1 MFGRKRAPRTPRWGF
16 QIGWEDFV
24 QTVREQLAQ
33 RGGELAEVLPPD
45 GRVPLPE
52 SAEYETWD
60 LGHVSET
67 CRDRGP
73 QDWAP
78 LIAESLDAAFG
89 AVVALAV
96 PGTPPPPPVTR
107 SSTHLGQLR
116 AQLFNPTLA
125 AIASPTIARR
135 ALGDLVEIVVAE
147 LQGNVQLLQ
156 ARELAELGLDPA
168 EAFAIGRRNAAAEPL
183 EVQKLVAGPVP
194 GATGEL
200 YLSNGIYLPA
210 TMLAAHARVPAGTPL
225 VLAPMTW
232 HHWLLFTLE
241 PDATRATLATIRA
254 MIATTIGAIDTVH
267 AASAWLSPAAWWWP
281 AGTAAPVVLA
291 DGGELPAD
299 LARLVGPE

>member
-1 MFGRKRAPRTPRWGF
+1 M
-16 QIGWEDFV
+16 

-52 SAEYETWD
+52 SAEYETWN
-60 LGHVSET
+60 LRSVSEA

-78 LIAESLDAAFG
+78 LIAESLDEAFG
-89 AVVALAV
+89 PAVALAV
-96 PGTPPPPPVTR
+96 PGTPPPVTR

-116 AQLFNPTLA
+116 AQLFNAKLA
-125 AIASPTIARR
+125 AIMSPTIARR
-135 ALGDLVEIVVAE
+135 TLGDLVEIVVAE

-168 EAFAIGRRNAAAEPL
+168 EAFAIGRRNAAAEML
-183 EVQKLVAGPVP
+183 EVTKLVPGPVP

-200 YLSNGIYLPA
+200 VLSPGLY
-210 TMLAAHARVPAGTPL
+210 LAAAMLEVQARVPAGTPL
-225 VLAPMTW
+225 VVAPMTW
-232 HHWLLFTLE
+232 HHWLVFTLG
-241 PDATRATLATIRA
+241 PDASRGTLATIRA
-254 MIATTIGAIDTVH
+254 MIASTIAAIDTVH
-267 AASAWLSPAAWWWP
+267 SASAWLSPAAWWWP
-281 AGTAAPVVLA
+281 GGTAAPVVLA

-299 LARLVGPE
+299 LAWLLGPE